1 MHSLKGLGLL
11 AFSIGVAVAQA
22 SPATPYWMDGIAHN
36 GVASFNPDKNYTIYR
51 NVKDFGAVGDGVTDD
66 TVAINAAI
74 SFGNRCG
81 QTTACAGLTTTPAVV
96 FFPSGTYM
104 ISSSIIDYYYTQI
117 IGDPRDMPTI
127 KAAAS
132 FVPNII
138 GMLDGDMY
146 ANGKLRFTS
155 TNVFF
160 RQLRNIRF
168 DTTLVP
174 GAVTAV
180 HWPSAQATSIQN
192 CVFVLSPN
200 ASRQHTG
207 IFMEE
212 GSGGLLNDLVFYG
225 GTYGCQ
231 LGNQQYTMRN
241 LTFFSAHTAILQ
253 IWNWAWTY
261 KSIHVYDCQIGIN
274 MTGPIIGSVTLVD
287 SLFDNTPVGI
297 ISGRMPSTQAH
308 PGAGSLVM
316 DNVIFRQVNTAV
328 LGPQGTVVAGNATGT
343 LVEQG
348 FAYGNIYVPNGPNV
362 YKSFSDA
369 HFPELSDL
377 KLGNKYLERSK
388 PQYDNVPA
396 SSFLSAR
403 QFGAKGDG
411 VTDDTVALNAL
422 FHEAANEFTDSVAF
436 VDAGYY
442 LVTDT
447 IHIPPNVR
455 IVGEALSAVILGT
468 GAKFQDMNAPYPVV
482 QVGQPGDIGYV
493 EWSDMIV
500 STQGPMAGAI
510 LIEYNLETPTGPC
523 PATNPPSG
531 MWDVHVRV
539 GGFAGS
545 QLQLAQCNKTPQL
558 SNYVNPACVAAYL
571 GLHITRSASHL
582 YMENNWIWT
591 ADHDIEDPQNSQI
604 SVFGGR
610 GILVESEK
618 GRIWML
624 ATCAEHHVK
633 YQYQFVNTRNV
644 WIGLIQTE
652 TPYFQPNPPAPA
664 PFNPVNTAIYDPDF
678 ALDCSAAT
686 DDNEGTLPG
695 SPPCAMAWGLR
706 LVNSQNIS
714 VYSAGLYSFFN
725 NYDTSCSAPGNGELC
740 QARMVYAGAL
750 LNETYA
756 KAAFSNTSDLA
767 GINIY
772 NLNTIGSRNQ
782 GSLGSNIEWDSEES
796 ADVRRQLRPEA
807 TSKPPS
813 VDISNAASSS
823 SQGYICYGN
832 WKE

>member
-1 MHSLKGLGLL
+1 M
-11 AFSIGVAVAQA
+11 
-22 SPATPYWMDGIAHN
+22 
-36 GVASFNPDKNYTIYR
+36 
-51 NVKDFGAVGDGVTDD
+51 
-66 TVAINAAI
+66 
-74 SFGNRCG
+74 
-81 QTTACAGLTTTPAVV
+81 
-96 FFPSGTYM
+96 
-104 ISSSIIDYYYTQI
+104 
-117 IGDPRDMPTI
+117 
-127 KAAAS
+127 
-132 FVPNII
+132 
-138 GMLDGDMY
+138 
-146 ANGKLRFTS
+146 
-155 TNVFF
+155 
-160 RQLRNIRF
+160 
-168 DTTLVP
+168 
-174 GAVTAV
+174 
-180 HWPSAQATSIQN
+180 
-192 CVFVLSPN
+192 
-200 ASRQHTG
+200 
-207 IFMEE
+207 
-212 GSGGLLNDLVFYG
+212 
-225 GTYGCQ
+225 
-231 LGNQQYTMRN
+231 
-241 LTFFSAHTAILQ
+241 
-253 IWNWAWTY
+253 
-261 KSIHVYDCQIGIN
+261 
-274 MTGPIIGSVTLVD
+274 
-287 SLFDNTPVGI
+287 
-297 ISGRMPSTQAH
+297 
-308 PGAGSLVM
+308 
-316 DNVIFRQVNTAV
+316 
-328 LGPQGTVVAGNATGT
+328 
-343 LVEQG
+343 
-348 FAYGNIYVPNGPNV
+348 

-388 PQYDNVPA
+388 PQYDEVPA

-422 FHEAANEFTDSVAF
+422 FHEAANEFTDCVAF

-482 QVGQPGDIGYV
+482 QVGQPGDIGYI

-545 QLQLAQCNKTPQL
+545 QLQLAQCNKMPQL
-558 SNYVNPACVAAYL
+558 TNYVNPACVAAYL
-571 GLHITRSASHL
+571 GMHITRSASHL

-591 ADHDIEDPQNSQI
+591 ADHDIEDPQNTQI
-604 SVFGGR
+604 SVFSGR

-652 TPYFQPNPPAPA
+652 TPYYQPNPPAPA
-664 PFNPVNTAIYDPDF
+664 PFNPVNTAMHDPDF

-686 DDNEGTLPG
+686 DNNEGTLPG

-750 LNETYA
+750 VNETYA
-756 KAAFSNTSDLA
+756 RAALANTSDLA

-772 NLNTIGSRNQ
+772 NLNTIGSVSMIQRQ
-782 GSLGSNIEWDSEES
+782 D
-796 ADVRRQLRPEA
+796 ADVALYRENIA
-807 TSKPPS
+807 GYTSCVALFKF
-813 VDISNAASSS
+813 
-823 SQGYICYGN
+823 
-832 WKE
+832 